1 MGKVEHFEEDC
12 DDSMPKKAGVWVK
25 TKLHTNTHTE
35 NIKGKSNY
43 RRKNL

>member
-1 MGKVEHFEEDC
+1 MGKLNKFFGKDC

-25 TKLHTNTHTE
+25 TKLYTYTQNV
-35 NIKGKSNY
+35 KGKSNY